1 MALTALNPR
10 ATRVAILIS
19 ELMVFL
25 VGTVFTA
32 YFLSHAGALQLA
44 PGEATPAQFPVIAYE
59 GDRTK
64 PEPTNYKVMQWQ
76 EWEAYAAA
84 RPAASLVLPERAAS
98 NVKVGDA
105 GEASFTAVEEGA
117 ARQSVELTWRTTGGE
132 QVARYTAL
140 DRGIEAR
147 YLRTLGNQTLFMSVL
162 AGFVAG
168 LMVGRVLRRRWL
180 TVPGYVVPPPPG
192 SG

>member
-1 MALTALNPR
+1 MTLSSMNPAAR
-10 ATRVAILIS
+10 RIAILIS

-25 VGTVFTA
+25 IVTAFTA

-44 PGEATPAQFPVIAYE
+44 PGDATPAQFPVITYE

-64 PEPTNYKVMQWQ
+64 PEPANYKVMQWQ
-76 EWEAYAAA
+76 EWEAYAAT
-84 RPAASLVLPERAAS
+84 RPGASLTLPERAAS
-98 NVKVGDA
+98 NVRIGDA

-117 ARQSVELTWRTTGGE
+117 ARQSVELTWRTAGGE
-132 QVARYTAL
+132 QVARYIAL

-180 TVPGYVVPPPPG
+180 TVPGTLAPPEQK
-192 SG
+192 

>member
-1 MALTALNPR
+1 MALSGMTPSAR
-10 ATRVAILIS
+10 RIAILIS

-25 VGTVFTA
+25 VATVFTA

-44 PGEATPAQFPVIAYE
+44 PGDATPPQFPVIAYE

-64 PEPTNYKVMQWQ
+64 PQAGNYNVMQWQ
-76 EWEAYAAA
+76 EWEAFATEKPGASLLLPEHAAA
-84 RPAASLVLPERAAS
+84 
-98 NVKVGDA
+98 NVKIGDT
-105 GEASFTAVEEGA
+105 GEVSFTAVEEGPS
-117 ARQSVELTWRTTGGE
+117 RQSVELTWRTTGGE
-132 QVARYTAL
+132 QVARYVAL

-147 YLRTLGNQTLFMSVL
+147 YLRTLGSQTLFMSIL

-180 TVPGYVVPPPPG
+180 TVQGTLAPPEQK
-192 SG
+192 